1 MCSSNWMRM
10 HLRFVVIFLI
20 VDIAAQANRND
31 QSKNLNGHN
40 AGYYENNVPQI
51 IVDSLH
57 QFVRATLE
65 IEVQQNIKWNS
76 WMRIIIINTIDV
88 CWICAVQKL
97 LLTLLYS
104 SADSGTRVTPTSIAR
119 ALLQAISV
127 TFGLQH
133 DAGML
138 NIRLGLVTC
147 TFKPGAFAL
156 NLDDDQSLGPLAPQQ
171 PNYNRKKN
179 KIDNYYNDPW
189 IHRSMEFR
197 W

>member
-1 MCSSNWMRM
+1 M

-76 WMRIIIINTIDV
+76 WMINTIDV

-171 PNYNRKKN
+171 PNYNRKKKQN
-179 KIDNYYNDPW
+179 W
-189 IHRSMEFR
+189 QLL
-197 W
+197 